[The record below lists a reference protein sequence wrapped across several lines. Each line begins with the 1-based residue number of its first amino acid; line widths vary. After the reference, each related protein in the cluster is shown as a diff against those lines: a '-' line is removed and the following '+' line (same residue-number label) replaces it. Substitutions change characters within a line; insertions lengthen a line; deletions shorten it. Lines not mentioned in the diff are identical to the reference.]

1 MIPLVLKL
9 KEKSALNSF
18 SSLMHSDFDVEKT
31 DDGYI
36 CRMEAEN
43 SIELMLRIVQ
53 CGTSVKILSPDDY
66 RSRFISALKNIL
78 ALYEDDIHNTPGR

>member
-1 MIPLVLKL
+1 MIPLTLRL

-18 SSLMHSDFDVEKT
+18 SPLVHSSYELEK
-31 DDGYI
+31 DGDGYI

-53 CGTSVKILSPDDY
+53 CGTSVKILEPAEY
-66 RSRFISALKNIL
+66 RSRFISSLKSIL
-78 ALYEDDIHNTPGR
+78 ELYADDVHDTAGR